1 MYRILMLIVSI
12 VIAIVIW
19 KLVVG
24 VFAGLG
30 GILFLII
37 EAALLLWLIFEIY
50 RLLTNRNTGTY

>member
-1 MYRILMLIVSI
+1 MYRILMLIVAI
-12 VIAIVIW
+12 VIAVVIW
-19 KLVVG
+19 KLVIG

>member
-1 MYRILMLIVSI
+1 MYRILMLIISI
-12 VIAIVIW
+12 VIAVVIW

-30 GILFLII
+30 GILFVII

>member
-1 MYRILMLIVSI
+1 MYRILMLIVAI
-12 VIAIVIW
+12 VIAVVIW

-30 GILFLII
+30 GILFVII

>member
-19 KLVVG
+19 KLVIG

>member
-1 MYRILMLIVSI
+1 MYRILTLIVSI

-19 KLVVG
+19 KLVIG